1 MARRKKQEPEI
12 PINVLEEQA
21 MDELNWRMHD
31 IHKEYPEDE
40 HHELREKLIYE
51 AAGDIHEDYA
61 KTYPAWARVHG
72 GPKKTTPPVSK
83 EQFKPVLGNVWIDK
97 DAEKYD

>member
-1 MARRKKQEPEI
+1 MPRRKKKEPEI
-12 PINVLEEQA
+12 PIHVLENQA
-21 MDELNWRMHD
+21 MDELGYKMHK
-31 IHKEYPEDE
+31 ILMEYPED
-40 HHELREKLIYE
+40 HHAELRAKLEYQ
-51 AAGDIHEDYA
+51 AGQDIHEDYA
-61 KTYPAWARVHG
+61 KTYPAWARVYG